1 MARTLTSRDTQILKK
16 LAPEWEGADCSESG
30 VAYRSILPPVAN
42 HYAEGAADFRRRIE
56 RLTADELADLL
67 ALIEAGEESLCC
79 LRPDYFTELY
89 GMTASVLGED
99 AASDLLKNYR
109 AADDC
114 FI

>member
-1 MARTLTSRDTQILKK
+1 MARTLTSRDSTILKK

-42 HYAEGAADFRRRIE
+42 HYASDAADFRQRIE
-56 RLTADELADLL
+56 RLTAEELADLL
-67 ALIEAGEESLCC
+67 ALIRSGEESLGC
-79 LRPDYFTELY
+79 LRPPYFTELY
-89 GMTASVLGED
+89 EMTAAVLGEG
-99 AASDLLKNYR
+99 AASELLKTYR